1 MYNTVDHPLPK
12 ITIVT
17 PTLNQGKFIEETI
30 KSILDQEYSNLE
42 YIVIDG
48 GSNDGTVSILQK
60 YDEHIDFWTSAPDKG
75 QASAINKGFAMAS
88 GEILAWLNSDDTYEP
103 GVLAEVAQAFQQHP
117 DVDVIS
123 GRCRFWY
130 GDSRD
135 ELVPPSPLRCLDD
148 FLKIKTNWLNGR
160 LIVQPE
166 TFFRRKAFEKA
177 GGIREELFYCFDTC
191 MWMDMAKKGCIFH
204 SIDQHWANLRIH
216 KAQKIQNIAGS
227 LEELV
232 RLARTQLLENWTV
245 VEDPLGVTED
255 IFSAIDALLT
265 IERDAAK
272 TLRESK
278 SYRIGRSITNT
289 LRLLIPSDALWG
301 LPSRPPHDKQ
311 NGVPSGG

>member
-1 MYNTVDHPLPK
+1 MDHLPPK

-17 PTLNQGKFIEETI
+17 PSFNHGRFIEQTI
-30 KSILDQEYSNLE
+30 KSIIDQGYPNLE
-42 YIVIDG
+42 YFVMDG
-48 GSNDGTVSILQK
+48 GSTDETVSILKK
-60 YDEHIDFWTSAPDKG
+60 YDEYIDFWTSAPDKG
-75 QASAINKGFAMAS
+75 QAAAINKGFAMAS
-88 GEILAWLNSDDTYEP
+88 GEILTWLNSDDTYEP
-103 GVLAEVAQAFQQHP
+103 GVLAAVGKAFQENP
-117 DVDVIS
+117 GFDVVS
-123 GRCRFWY
+123 GRCCIWY
-130 GDSRD
+130 GDNRNK
-135 ELVPPSPLRCLDD
+135 LVAPSPLRSFDD
-148 FLKIKTNWLNGR
+148 FLKIKTNWMNGR

-166 TFFRRKAFEKA
+166 AFFRRRAFDKV
-177 GGIREELFYCFDTC
+177 GGIREEFFYCFDTC
-191 MWMDMAKKGCIFH
+191 MWMDMAKKACSFH

-232 RLARTQLLENWTV
+232 RLTQTQLLENWTV

-255 IFSAIDALLT
+255 IFSAIDVLLT

-301 LPSRPPHDKQ
+301 LPSRSPHDKQ

>member
-1 MYNTVDHPLPK
+1 MDKTVDRPFPK

-17 PTLNQGKFIEETI
+17 PSFNHGQFIEQTI
-30 KSILDQEYSNLE
+30 KSIIDQGYPNLE
-42 YIVIDG
+42 YFVIDG
-48 GSNDGTVSILQK
+48 GSTDGTVSILEK
-60 YDEHIDFWTSAPDKG
+60 YDEYINFWTSAPDKG
-75 QASAINKGFAMAS
+75 QAAAINKGFAMAS

-103 GVLAEVAQAFQQHP
+103 GVLAAVGKAFQENP
-117 DVDVIS
+117 NFDVVS
-123 GRCRFWY
+123 GRCCIWY
-130 GDSRD
+130 GDNRNK
-135 ELVPPSPLRCLDD
+135 LVAPSPLRSFDD
-148 FLKIKTNWLNGR
+148 FLKIKTNWMSGR

-166 TFFRRKAFEKA
+166 AFFRRRAFEKV
-177 GGIREELFYCFDTC
+177 GRIREEFFYCFDTC
-191 MWMDMAKKGCIFH
+191 MWMDMAKKGCSFH

-232 RLARTQLLENWTV
+232 RLTRTQLMENWTV
-245 VEDPLGVTED
+245 VEDPLRVTED
-255 IFSAIDALLT
+255 IFSAIDVLLT

-301 LPSRPPHDKQ
+301 LPSRSPHDKQ